1 MSKLGN
7 HVMLSGRMVLRNI
20 NLIQGVQY
28 QTPVV
33 DCVVQIREH
42 GEGGDMI
49 VHEHPV
55 KGYGRLAVEL
65 YAFYTEAVNKAKK
78 VEDLT
83 RARYSK
89 NYHLQVV
96 VDGHLL
102 SDPEGKSVTI
112 ADRVQFFVSAEQ
124 RRAAVRSLNMTRN
137 GQYQSNTAF
146 LQCVEAIVQETK

>member
-1 MSKLGN
+1 MGKLGN
-7 HVMLSGRMVLRNI
+7 HVMLSGSMVLRNI

-42 GEGGDMI
+42 GEGGDTI

-65 YAFYTEAVNKAKK
+65 YAFYTEAVNKAQKT
-78 VEDLT
+78 EALT
-83 RARYSK
+83 ETRYSE

-96 VDGHLL
+96 VDGHLV
-102 SDPEGKSVTI
+102 SDPEGNSVTI
-112 ADRVQFFVSAEQ
+112 ADRVQFFVSADQ
-124 RRAAVRSLNMTRN
+124 RRAAVRLLNMTRN
-137 GQYQSNTAF
+137 GQYQPNSAF
-146 LQCVEAIVQETK
+146 LQHIEAVVQEK